1 MDPATFFSTASKFLS
16 DAMNACHYSR
26 YAHDELVDISTSW
39 DSHSNPLT
47 KMHLYF
53 LKNLGMLLTCALQD
67 FTEHAGSRQSLK
79 AVVLLYQTRHQ
90 QLDTALPA
98 IIQQLETK
106 LATAV
111 LAPTQTD
118 ISSRL
123 EAASVLV
130 LQLQQSL
137 ADMQA
142 QVKDEA
148 GSQKRQ
154 RTLPTELGAMHACLQ
169 RISL

>member
-1 MDPATFFSTASKFLS
+1 MDPATFFSTATKFLLET
-16 DAMNACHYSR
+16 MNECHYLT
-26 YAHDELVDISTSW
+26 YAHDYLVEISTSW
-39 DSHSNPLT
+39 DGHANPLT

-53 LKNLGMLLTCALQD
+53 LKNLGTLLTCALKD
-67 FTEHAGSRQSLK
+67 FTEHAGSSRNLK
-79 AVVLLYQTRHQ
+79 ASVLLYQTRHQ

-106 LATAV
+106 LATAA

-148 GSQKRQ
+148 GSQKRP